1 MNEDTEAI
9 TRMRAITI
17 SREYGSGGGEIAA
30 RLAQHLN
37 WQLVDHE
44 VVVEVSKALGI
55 SEAEAEAQD
64 EHTEGVVS
72 RLLSNLQLIEP
83 IMLVGSTTLPE
94 VEELN
99 YREALQ
105 NAVEAA
111 TRQGH
116 VVIVGRGSQML
127 LAQRRD
133 VLHVRIIAP
142 LELRIA
148 YVMQREGLN
157 QDEARSRIQLKDRD
171 RIRYLQAEYHQSPED
186 ARLYDLI
193 VNTGIIDLDSAV
205 DLIVLALER
214 KGRKLT
220 TPTGELGPG
229 VGQPRYP
236 GQPGDF
242 RPPESV
248 TEKPQQ

>member
-1 MNEDTEAI
+1 
-9 TRMRAITI
+9 
-17 SREYGSGGGEIAA
+17 
-30 RLAQHLN
+30 
-37 WQLVDHE
+37 
-44 VVVEVSKALGI
+44 
-55 SEAEAEAQD
+55 
-64 EHTEGVVS
+64 
-72 RLLSNLQLIEP
+72 
-83 IMLVGSTTLPE
+83 
-94 VEELN
+94 
-99 YREALQ
+99 
-105 NAVEAA
+105 
-111 TRQGH
+111 
-116 VVIVGRGSQML
+116 
-127 LAQRRD
+127 